1 MIQKLVPYTS
11 AVWAE
16 HVFRWLGHQ
25 GNSTATTDEKDNHI
39 NILIEA
45 AKKLRDLVKEMGNSS
60 NSIKGYIIYTEES
73 DAERSKKQEEQE
85 KLKELIK
92 ENKGGD
98 GELLNEQDSDEED
111 AGLNEQTAAII
122 KKFKGKILKEFIPH
136 FMLK

>member
-1 MIQKLVPYTS
+1 MKQVIQKLVPYTS

-45 AKKLRDLVKEMGNSS
+45 AKKLRDLVKEMGSSS
-60 NSIKGYIIYTEES
+60 NYIKGYIIYTEES
-73 DAERSKKQEEQE
+73 DAERKKKEEEQE
-85 KLKELIK
+85 KLKDLIK

-98 GELLNEQDSDEED
+98 SEILDEQDSGDED
-111 AGLNEQTAAII
+111 AGFNE
-122 KKFKGKILKEFIPH
+122 
-136 FMLK
+136 